1 MSFLDSM
8 NTAGGYDPNNWEAH
22 LDDVIDVDLSD
33 ASERRQFENV
43 VVPAGTYRMRV
54 EGGQNKTTDSG
65 YKYISLWMTP
75 VEGEHANKAR
85 VFDSFWM
92 WGDYAPSHKAR
103 WKEVR
108 RATGNDETIAGTLR
122 DVVNHEV
129 MCKVGVKESKRK
141 GYEGEMENIIKWYRP
156 IRGTTAPAAA
166 AQPAATFKA
175 APTPPTAPQPAA
187 AAAPQAAPATPSIIA
202 QNQQAV
208 QAVQAPATPQQGT
221 AMPTYSTQQGQPQ
234 QQAQAQ
240 QPVQQPLNQN
250 IQPSEQQQTE
260 MPF

>member
-1 MSFLDSM
+1 MSFLDGM
-8 NTAGGYDPNNWEAH
+8 NTAGGYDPDNWEAH

-33 ASERRQFENV
+33 ASERRQYENV
-43 VVPAGTYRMRV
+43 VLPAGTYRMRI

-65 YKYISLWMTP
+65 HKYISLWMTP
-75 VEGEHANKAR
+75 VEGEYANKTR

-92 WGDYAPSHKAR
+92 WGDYAPNHKAR

-108 RATGNDETIAGTLR
+108 RVTGNDETIAGTLR

-129 MCKVGVKESKRK
+129 RCKVIVRESKRK
-141 GYEGEMENIIKWYRP
+141 GYEGEMENSIRAYMS
-156 IRGTTAPAAA
+156 IRGVKAQTASAAK
-166 AQPAATFKA
+166 TFAA
-175 APTPPTAPQPAA
+175 APTPPTASQPAA
-187 AAAPQAAPATPSIIA
+187 AAAPQAAPVTPSIIA

-221 AMPTYSTQQGQPQ
+221 AMPTYNTQQGQQ

-240 QPVQQPLNQN
+240 QPVQQPMNQN
-250 IQPSEQQQTE
+250 IQPSEQQQTSIT
-260 MPF
+260 PF